1 MSGLFYFTMRGAARA
16 CNLLKKKKIKLYI
29 NSMGIYLLMLSTA
42 NGLHTA
48 ERTVKLM
55 RTVAIMQTVRN
66 KISTVNTHII
76 HCAFEF
82 KVEDYQYTRRQPN
95 TLYRCSGRSV

>member
-16 CNLLKKKKIKLYI
+16 CNLLNKKKKIKLYI

-66 KISTVNTHII
+66 KI
-76 HCAFEF
+76 
-82 KVEDYQYTRRQPN
+82 
-95 TLYRCSGRSV
+95 